1 MGWDPPPAGGTS
13 TDRSGRGSG
22 DRQAG
27 GVTGPASRSHGVTS
41 ARNEPNAPRATDKAT
56 ASTRTFFF
64 HLRSGTRPR
73 QSPRAPN
80 PADSSA
86 SLKTPRP
93 PWPPARARTDDHG
106 SARGAPPTPA
116 QPSSALRQTGPAR
129 AAFPRIV
136 RVRQR
141 ADLPVGPRAGGVEK
155 VTRTNSILGNTH
167 HQQPARRPQTGIDSF
182 PSFSRP
188 PSPQVDRGPPP
199 PKKRIGAPA
208 HPASSLLPETLLP
221 PGRNQ
226 DARRAIDEV
235 ARPDPIATKTA
246 QLPSPHPLSPS
257 PQTHTLPSPPKP
269 PHPEPS
275 AAYCGKNRDCEGH
288 TFVI

>member
-1 MGWDPPPAGGTS
+1 MTSSTRFRGLGIAGCGRAGRPPESGG
-13 TDRSGRGSG
+13 
-22 DRQAG
+22 G
-27 GVTGPASRSHGVTS
+27 GLGPASGRRNFHRSLRPRIRRSTSRRSDRPGKPLARRHLRPERTQRTESNRQSHGLDENLLLPPQI
-41 ARNEPNAPRATDKAT
+41 RYPPPP
-56 ASTRTFFF
+56 
-64 HLRSGTRPR
+64 G
-73 QSPRAPN
+73 PRAPN
-80 PADSSA
+80 SADSSA
-86 SLKTPRP
+86 SPMTPRP

-199 PKKRIGAPA
+199 PKKG
-208 HPASSLLPETLLP
+208 
-221 PGRNQ
+221 
-226 DARRAIDEV
+226 
-235 ARPDPIATKTA
+235 
-246 QLPSPHPLSPS
+246 
-257 PQTHTLPSPPKP
+257 
-269 PHPEPS
+269 
-275 AAYCGKNRDCEGH
+275 
-288 TFVI
+288 